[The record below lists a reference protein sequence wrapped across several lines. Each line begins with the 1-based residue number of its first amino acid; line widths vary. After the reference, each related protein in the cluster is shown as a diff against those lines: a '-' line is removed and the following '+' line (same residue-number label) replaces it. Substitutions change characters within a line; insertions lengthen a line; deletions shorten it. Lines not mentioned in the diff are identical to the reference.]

1 MSYTDRLTTTLYP
14 SWRRNGH
21 LKGRESQHQGERQGE
36 EPGIDTYITELIVE
50 MTIRQRA
57 LLSGVLG
64 ACASCLA
71 KFALSNESPL
81 RGIRQGC
88 NELDFA
94 KFMLAIIPFVTPT
107 IDETHVCV
115 ALEWVCRLICLVGMI
130 ITNAFMMG
138 AFLEGMEESGSVAGA
153 GLVTAA
159 NFGTSAVLGLWLWN
173 EQVHGLW
180 YLGFTMVLC
189 GAVLLSQVT
198 SVNEKQK
205 VK

>member
-1 MSYTDRLTTTLYP
+1 MR
-14 SWRRNGH
+14 
-21 LKGRESQHQGERQGE
+21 
-36 EPGIDTYITELIVE
+36 
-50 MTIRQRA
+50 IRQRA

-81 RGIRQGC
+81 RWIRQGC
-88 NELDFA
+88 NQLEFA
-94 KFMLAIIPFVTPT
+94 KVLLVMISFVAPT
-107 IDETHVCV
+107 IEETHVCV
-115 ALEWVCRLICLVGMI
+115 AVEWVCRLICLVGMI

-159 NFGTSAVLGLWLWN
+159 NFGTSALLGLWLWN
-173 EQVHGLW
+173 EQVHRLW
-180 YLGFTMVLC
+180 FLGFAMVLC

-198 SVNEKQK
+198 TVHEKQK
-205 VK
+205 MK